1 MGVKRNKA
9 LEQVKQTDIQGAKS
23 AFGETWGTQQALG
36 VCVLIIF
43 ASSSSGANI
52 LAISPTPVYSHQTA
66 FFELWTEL
74 SLRGHNLT
82 LITTN
87 PMNDPKLK
95 NLTEINMKH
104 TYDIMKGVTSV
115 INHMTNMWN
124 TYEYIDNITLAI
136 FNEQIGQPKFQELLE
151 GRGNFDLVLVNFQ
164 HPQLLIFGKI
174 YNCPTIL
181 IIMRHKEIPLTLQLI
196 SICCYPFQPPLNF
209 YERLISIVFYLHNLY
224 TVNYKLHPMRDNIL
238 NKYFNTSVTVKKL
251 VRDVDLVFLNTNP
264 AIHGA
269 RTFGQATIEIGY
281 ERSLHPLIWRRDP
294 KNGENL

>member
-1 MGVKRNKA
+1 MCLA
-9 LEQVKQTDIQGAKS
+9 C
-23 AFGETWGTQQALG
+23 
-36 VCVLIIF
+36 VCIF
-43 ASSSSGANI
+43 IMLAPPSSGANI

-82 LITTN
+82 LVTTN
-87 PMNDPKLK
+87 PMNNPKLK
-95 NLTEINMKH
+95 NLTEIDMKH

-115 INHMTNMWN
+115 INNMTNMWN
-124 TYEYIDNITLAI
+124 TYEYINKHMLTI
-136 FNEQIGQPKFQELLE
+136 FGEQISHPRFQELVE

-181 IIMRHKEIPLTLQLI
+181 FSNFYLYGYNHEAQGNPSHPIAHINMLL
-196 SICCYPFQPPLNF
+196 PFQPPLKF
-209 YERLISIVFYLHNLY
+209 YERLVSIVFYLRDWY
-224 TVNYKLHPMRDNIL
+224 SVTYKLLPAKDRVL
-238 NKYFNTSVTVKKL
+238 NKYFNTSVTVKEL

-269 RTFGQATIEIGY
+269 RDFGPATVEIGY
-281 ERSLHPLIWRRDP
+281 ERKSTSIKLAEPCFSRH
-294 KNGENL
+294 